1 MPMTRE
7 LKKRFMGIDD
17 RIEKLEKRKPAQR
30 TNGEDVSDSPG
41 DVEERLDTI
50 EMVLQIPGPTDGET
64 QVLSAWRQI
73 IEGLMVKLEDRLL
86 QVELRASWTPAE
98 GKTLDVR
105 VKNLWGRPSTETIR
119 TVIEERLTKLEQTPD
134 GQADLTDLKER
145 VHDLEVKP
153 VAGNLSQFLQDMDL
167 SLEGTNREMKELK
180 GKNSLVHLL
189 LLALIIPLWEWC
201 GSHPGPLPISNP
213 LWWGHPHGD

>member
-30 TNGEDVSDSPG
+30 TNGEDISDSPG

-50 EMVLQIPGPTDGET
+50 EMVLQIPGPKDGDT

-73 IEGLMVKLEDRLL
+73 IEGICVKLEDRIL

-98 GKTLDVR
+98 GKTLDAR
-105 VKNLWGRPSTETIR
+105 VKTLWEKPSAESFK
-119 TVIEERLTKLEQTPD
+119 VFMNALDERLKKLEQIPD
-134 GQADLTDLKER
+134 PASDVTTALEKR

-153 VAGNLSQFLQDMDL
+153 LAGNLSNTLQEITL
-167 SLEGTNREMKELK
+167 ETEGTNREMKDLK

-189 LLALIIPLWEWC
+189 LLALIILLF
-201 GSHPGPLPISNP
+201 GIS
-213 LWWGHPHGD
+213 LLT